1 MKVTQI
7 IAESTK
13 KPVSEAPVNAL
24 KQYGKKVLAK
34 TAAKVG
40 ASNFAAG
47 VAGNVDT
54 GAEANELRKNWQAHQ
69 GSIGGSMSA
78 NDPAEFKNWLLNNG
92 FEGKGKII
100 DKAIADASGAGTGA
114 VAPGDVVKSKSGKD
128 VIAGID
134 GNPTVIDAKDEKGK
148 QEIIALA
155 KKKGIKTAGG
165 KKYDGGPFG
174 KKVLDKALLQI
185 VQDSKKAAPQDGAEQ
200 PKDAKAQQ
208 QGQQQGKANQQGK
221 GDQQGKGTGEL
232 NADIQKQID
241 QATKGEKAQAVAL
254 LKKGTKPPAPKPSAE
269 VPGKQPA
276 PAPEKKPA
284 PAPTGAE
291 TPQKQPAPVTKTV
304 TSKAAQ
310 KQQGTKTSYP
320 TGTPDKPA
328 KAPAVQGAE

>member
-13 KPVSEAPVNAL
+13 KPVSEAPVNFL
-24 KQYGKKVLAK
+24 KQYGKKVIAK

-40 ASNFAAG
+40 AKNFAAG

-54 GAEANELRKNWQAHQ
+54 GAEANELRKNWQSHQ

-78 NDPAEFKNWLLNNG
+78 NDPAEFKQWLLNNG
-92 FEGKGKII
+92 FKGKDKII
-100 DKAIADASGAGTGA
+100 DNAIAKAAGEGEGA
-114 VAPGDVVKSKSGKD
+114 VAPGDVVKSAAGKD

-134 GNPTVIDAKDEKGK
+134 GSPTVIDAKDEKGK

-200 PKDAKAQQ
+200 PQAQ
-208 QGQQQGKANQQGK
+208 GKTQQQGKVNQQGK
-221 GDQQGKGTGEL
+221 GDQQGQSQSQRQSQSQQQGQGTGEL
-232 NADIQKQID
+232 DADIKRQLD
-241 QATKGEKAQAVAL
+241 QATQGEKDYAL
-254 LKKGTKPPAPKPSAE
+254 SKLSKGTKPSAPKPGAE
-269 VPGKQPA
+269 VPGKPI
-276 PAPEKKPA
+276 
-284 PAPTGAE
+284 
-291 TPQKQPAPVTKTV
+291 TKTV

-310 KQQGTKTSYP
+310 NNKKSNLKF
-320 TGTPDKPA
+320 GTPDNPTTG
-328 KAPAVQGAE
+328 PAVQGTT